1 MFCSFKDLQEQ
12 VNFTLKNEINLG
24 LDRIVQFLEKVGN
37 PQNQLQVVH
46 IGGTNGKGSTLR
58 FLEGVLKEAGLKV
71 GVFHSPA
78 YQFINDQLSVN
89 GTYITDEEMIEIIQ
103 LFTKHGLDEAGLT
116 EFELQTAM
124 AFYYFATLQK
134 VDIALIEV
142 GLGGR
147 EDSTNVMTPL
157 LSIITNVGHDHIGFL
172 GSSVEEIAYH
182 KAGIIKNGVPIISGE
197 QKSAAKEVIQKEAL
211 IKESPVYFIDEDFSY
226 RLEERGRLS
235 FRFATKNV
243 EELELS
249 LYGEHQAANASLAIM
264 AYFLLIEKWEWEY
277 DESVLKAGLL
287 KAVHP
292 GRFEILQKEPPIILD
307 GAHNEEAMDALVDSI
322 DRKFSNKKIVVL
334 FSALKD
340 KPIEMMVGKL
350 ETIADE
356 IIFTSFDFP
365 RAARAEDIC
374 KVSELA
380 KKEFEEDWR
389 IALQLAISRV
399 GNDSVLLITG
409 SLYFISE
416 IRTKLTQGRE
426 KK

>member
-1 MFCSFKDLQEQ
+1 MSFKDLQEQ
-12 VNFTLKNEINLG
+12 VNFTIKNEINLG
-24 LDRIVQFLEKVGN
+24 LNRIIQFLERVGN
-37 PQNQLQVVH
+37 PQNQIQVVH

-58 FLEGVLKEAGLKV
+58 FLEGVLRETGMKV

-89 GTYITDEEMIEIIQ
+89 GTYITDEEMIDIIQ
-103 LFTKHGLDEAGLT
+103 VFTKHGLNEAGLT

-124 AFYYFATLQK
+124 AFYYFATIQK

-147 EDSTNVMTPL
+147 DDSTNVMTPV

-197 QKSAAKEVIQKEAL
+197 HKSAAKEVIQKEAL
-211 IKESPVYFIDEDFSY
+211 QKESPDYFIEEDFSY
-226 RLEERGRLS
+226 RLEEGDTFS
-235 FRFATKNV
+235 FQSAANTV
-243 EELELS
+243 EDLALS
-249 LYGEHQAANASLAIM
+249 LYGEHQVTNASLAIM
-264 AYFLLIEKWEWEY
+264 AYFLLIEKWEIEY
-277 DESVLKAGLL
+277 NERVLKGGLL

-292 GRFEILQKEPPIILD
+292 GRFEIVQKEPPIILD
-307 GAHNEEAMDALVDSI
+307 GAHNEEAMDALVNTI
-322 DRKFSNKKIVVL
+322 DRKFSNKKIIVL

-340 KPIEMMVGKL
+340 KPIDKMVGIL

-374 KVSELA
+374 KVSKHH

-389 IALQLAISRV
+389 MGLQTAVSRI
-399 GNDSVLLITG
+399 GNDSVLLVTG

-416 IRTKLTQGRE
+416 IRTKLTKERG

>member
-1 MFCSFKDLQEQ
+1 MFLSFKDLQEQ
-12 VNFTLKNEINLG
+12 VNFTIKNEINLG
-24 LDRIVQFLEKVGN
+24 LDRIVQFLERVGN
-37 PQNQLQVVH
+37 PQDQIQVVH

-58 FLEGVLKEAGLKV
+58 FLEGVLIEAGLKV

-89 GTYITDEEMIEIIQ
+89 GTYISDEEMIEIIEV
-103 LFTKHGLDEAGLT
+103 FTKHGLDEAGLT

-147 EDSTNVMTPL
+147 EDSTNVMTPV

-172 GSSVEEIAYH
+172 GSTIEEIAYH
-182 KAGIIKNGVPIISGE
+182 KAGIIKSGVPIISGE
-197 QKSAAKEVIQKEAL
+197 HKSAAKEVIQKEVL
-211 IKESPVYFIDEDFSY
+211 LKESPVYFIDEDFSY
-226 RLEERGRLS
+226 QMEEGERFS
-235 FRFATKNV
+235 FRSATKSV
-243 EELELS
+243 EELALS
-249 LYGEHQAANASLAIM
+249 LFGEHQAANASLAIM

-292 GRFEILQKEPPIILD
+292 GRFEVVQKVPPIILD
-307 GAHNEEAMDALVDSI
+307 GAHNEEAIDALVNSI
-322 DRKFSNKKIVVL
+322 DRKFSNKKKVVL

-340 KPIEMMVGKL
+340 KPIEIMVEKL

-356 IIFTSFDFP
+356 IIFTSFAFP

-374 KVSELA
+374 KVSEHH
-380 KKEFEEDWR
+380 KKEFEEDWE
-389 IALQLAISRV
+389 IALQTAISRI
-399 GNDSVLLITG
+399 GTDSVLLITG

-416 IRTKLTQGRE
+416 IRTKLTKGRE